1 MLDFGSFVVA
11 LIAFIIAG
19 GFAVETVQKRKKK
32 EQNLVNQL

>member
-19 GFAVETVQKRKKK
+19 GFAVETVQKKK